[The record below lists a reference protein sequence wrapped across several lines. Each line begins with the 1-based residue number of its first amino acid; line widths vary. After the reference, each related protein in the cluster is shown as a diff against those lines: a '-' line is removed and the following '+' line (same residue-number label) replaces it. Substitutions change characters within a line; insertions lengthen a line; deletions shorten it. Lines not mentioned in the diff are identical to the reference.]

1 MERIWKPWR
10 SEGRCGLIL
19 SEPVCGNHGRRGTRS
34 GWPLAPAVAVFVA
47 LLLCP
52 GLLTFTEIHAQP
64 EADWR
69 LDVNR
74 QVFKARSWN
83 WVLRFVE
90 RQGDNLI
97 LGVAYINNASS
108 PRPIFLA
115 EDFEISTLLTDQ
127 AAATYPLLAVSG
139 ISGEATKVGRRKR
152 KTALFTFPYPTEATQ
167 VSFSS
172 VWITVWM
179 MNAASRIQVEFPIP
193 MPHDEGLLPV
203 KD

>member
-1 MERIWKPWR
+1 MWSRW
-10 SEGRCGLIL
+10 S
-19 SEPVCGNHGRRGTRS
+19 
-34 GWPLAPAVAVFVA
+34 LAPAVVV
-47 LLLCP
+47 LVVSLLCP

-90 RQGDNLI
+90 RQGNNLI
-97 LGVAYINNASS
+97 LGVVYKNNASS

-115 EDFEISTLLTDQ
+115 EDFQNSTLLMDQ
-127 AAATYPLLAVSG
+127 ATASTYPLLAVSG
-139 ISGEATKVGRRKR
+139 ISGEPTKVGRRKR
-152 KTALFTFPYPTEATQ
+152 KTALFTFPYPAGATQ
-167 VSFSS
+167 VTFSS

-193 MPHDEGLLPV
+193 MPR
-203 KD
+203 

>member
-1 MERIWKPWR
+1 MIR
-10 SEGRCGLIL
+10 
-19 SEPVCGNHGRRGTRS
+19 SEPVCGNSQVADVRPR
-34 GWPLAPAVAVFVA
+34 WPLAFAVAVLA
-47 LLLCP
+47 LSLLCP
-52 GLLTFTEIHAQP
+52 GLLAVTETYAQP
-64 EADWR
+64 GTDWR

-97 LGVAYINNASS
+97 LGVVYKNNASS

-115 EDFEISTLLTDQ
+115 EDFQDSTLVTDQ
-127 AAATYPLLAVSG
+127 AAATYPLIAVSG
-139 ISGEATKVGRRKR
+139 ISGEPSKVGRLKR
-152 KTALFTFPYPTEATQ
+152 KTALFTFPYPTGATELT
-167 VSFSS
+167 FSS

-193 MPHDEGLLPV
+193 MPR
-203 KD
+203 

>member
-1 MERIWKPWR
+1 MWSRW
-10 SEGRCGLIL
+10 S
-19 SEPVCGNHGRRGTRS
+19 
-34 GWPLAPAVAVFVA
+34 LAPAVVV
-47 LLLCP
+47 LVVSLLCP
-52 GLLTFTEIHAQP
+52 GLLITEIHAQP

-69 LDVNR
+69 LDVNQ

-97 LGVAYINNASS
+97 LGVVYKNNASS

-115 EDFEISTLLTDQ
+115 EDFQNSTLLMDQ
-127 AAATYPLLAVSG
+127 ATASTYPLLTVSG
-139 ISGEATKVGRRKR
+139 ISAEATKVGRRKR
-152 KTALFTFPYPTEATQ
+152 KTALFTFPYPAGATQ
-167 VSFSS
+167 VTFSS

-193 MPHDEGLLPV
+193 MPR
-203 KD
+203 